1 MSKLINLLNKK
12 IIIITLV
19 GTFALGK
26 TPIEIFEEVESDILT
41 GFDIET
47 VINYEKKVFNENKN
61 LI

>member
-19 GTFALGK
+19 GSFAVGK
-26 TPIEIFEEVESDILT
+26 TPIEIFEEVESDIIK
-41 GFDIET
+41 GVNIET
-47 VINYEKKVFNENKN
+47 IINYEKNIFNNNKN